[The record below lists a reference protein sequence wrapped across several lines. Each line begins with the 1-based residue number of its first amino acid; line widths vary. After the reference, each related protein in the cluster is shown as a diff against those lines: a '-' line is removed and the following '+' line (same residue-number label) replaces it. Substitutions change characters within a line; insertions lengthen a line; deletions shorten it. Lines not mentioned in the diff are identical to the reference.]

1 VLRSDLTTSLIAQ
14 GVPSAQAHR
23 VASSALSQGRGS
35 TSVIPQFVRADFA
48 DAIHVVLW
56 GMAAA
61 MAVAAVV
68 ALVGLRRGVHVA
80 AAAPQRRSVG
90 APWPRQRI
98 RPSAGAS
105 ARVQRG

>member
-1 VLRSDLTTSLIAQ
+1 LAILVTVLRSDLTTSLIAQ
-14 GVPSAQAHR
+14 GVPSAQAHH

-56 GMAAA
+56 GMA
-61 MAVAAVV
+61 VAAVV

-80 AAAPQRRSVG
+80 AAAPQRGSSV
-90 APWPRQRI
+90 AETTNPT
-98 RPSAGAS
+98 
-105 ARVQRG
+105 